1 MSAVPVI
8 PPDERLVGQV
18 LGGESA
24 AFRLLVRRHA
34 GGVAAI
40 ARGFG
45 VDRTASDDVMQD
57 VFAAAYERLGQLRD
71 PSRFGG
77 WLHEI
82 ARNRCRKHVARE
94 ARRPDA
100 DAAPITDVPAAIAD
114 ASPAP
119 DADAVAAALERLP
132 DDYRAALEL
141 RHVDGLGLAEIGA
154 RLGLEVNGVNA
165 RLYRARQMMR
175 RLMKGDER

>member
-1 MSAVPVI
+1 MSAVPVT

-18 LGGESA
+18 LGGEPA

-34 GGVAAI
+34 DGVAAI
-40 ARGFG
+40 AHGFG
-45 VDRTASDDVMQD
+45 VDRNASDDVLQD

-82 ARNRCRKHVARE
+82 ARNRCRRHVARE
-94 ARRPDA
+94 AKRPDA
-100 DAAPITDVPAAIAD
+100 DAAPIPEGAVAATAAD
-114 ASPAP
+114 RAP
-119 DADAVAAALERLP
+119 ESDAIAAALERLP
-132 DDYRAALEL
+132 AHFRVALEL

-175 RLMKGDER
+175 RLMKGDE